1 MLRVDCTYGHDL
13 PLGHLTREF
22 GPGLHGLAGPNGA
35 GKSSLLSTI
44 AGEID
49 PLSGTVSPDS
59 PGAVTRIAEPAFY
72 PDLTVGEHLTLM
84 GTTAEVIDRWALT
97 ELLDAPPS
105 WLSSGQRQR
114 VFLASQL
121 PAAADVIVID
131 EPERHLD
138 ADWVDVLC
146 AELVTLADDG
156 AVVVVATH
164 SPAVLAHCHDVIELG

>member
-1 MLRVDCTYGHDL
+1 
-13 PLGHLTREF
+13 
-22 GPGLHGLAGPNGA
+22 
-35 GKSSLLSTI
+35 
-44 AGEID
+44 
-49 PLSGTVSPDS
+49 
-59 PGAVTRIAEPAFY
+59 
-72 PDLTVGEHLTLM
+72 M

-114 VFLASQL
+114 VFLACQL

-156 AVVVVATH
+156 AVIVVATH